1 MRIRSMHVS
10 ATVMTAAALAGAAW
24 FALNQGRT
32 AGALLARP
40 IDAAIAGVVAMLAA
54 AGAFWWFRAR
64 KASAPQSAPS
74 AEAAPTAPT
83 SARLNEY
90 VDLVDEQLAAS
101 GAEVAR
107 TLSIFT
113 EAIGGL
119 IASFNDITS
128 QAREQQA
135 LAVALATGGATDGS
149 GNKLTS
155 AFDEFVSETSQTLQF
170 FVDATVQN
178 SKLAMGLTDLIDK
191 VRGQANAIQGALR
204 EVQAIAKQTDLLALN
219 AAIEAARAGEAG
231 RGFAVVADEVRV
243 LSTRT
248 GEFSRQIHAHIN
260 SMHEASS
267 GAERAIAEI
276 ASRDMNVAL
285 TSKRRVSQMMT
296 DIGAVHGEMHAT
308 AAQLAERTEK
318 LENEVNAAVTSL
330 QFQDMVTQLLTHVG
344 KRVDGMSAVTRAA
357 RPLSD
362 AAIDAEAIEP
372 ANAALAAQI
381 AAAREAT
388 AKNPVT
394 QASMQTGDIELF

>member
-1 MRIRSMHVS
+1 MRIPSMHVS
-10 ATVMTAAALAGAAW
+10 AGVSAAALFAAATWYALPQGKPLGVSVGASIAAAVIAAIIVALGVWRLRAAGSVAAVE
-24 FALNQGRT
+24 T
-32 AGALLARP
+32 AGAQGGA
-40 IDAAIAGVVAMLAA
+40 VA
-54 AGAFWWFRAR
+54 
-64 KASAPQSAPS
+64 
-74 AEAAPTAPT
+74 AEAP
-83 SARLNEY
+83 RLGEY
-90 VDLVDEQLAAS
+90 IGLVDEQLAS
-101 GAEVAR
+101 SSAEVAR

-119 IASFNDITS
+119 IGSFNDITA

-135 LAVALATGGATDGS
+135 LAVALATGGASDGS
-149 GNKLTS
+149 GNKLTK

-267 GAERAIAEI
+267 GAEKAIAEI

-285 TSKRRVSQMMT
+285 SSKRRVGQMM
-296 DIGAVHGEMHAT
+296 DEIAVVHHEMQQT
-308 AAQLAERTEK
+308 AGQLAQRTEK
-318 LENEVNAAVTSL
+318 LESEVNAAVTSL

-344 KRVDGMSAVTRAA
+344 KRVDGMSAVTHAV
-357 RPLSD
+357 RPLID
-362 AAIDAEAIEP
+362 PAIAVEAIAP
-372 ANAALAAQI
+372 ANAVLESEI
-381 AAAREAT
+381 AT
-388 AKNPVT
+388 ARAATSKNPVS

>member
-10 ATVMTAAALAGAAW
+10 ATLSAAALFAGATW
-24 FALNQGRT
+24 YALPQGRPLGVSI
-32 AGALLARP
+32 GAAVAAAV
-40 IDAAIAGVVAMLAA
+40 IAAIVVALGMWRLRPAKRAETVETVGAQTALAVVETPRV
-54 AGAFWWFRAR
+54 GDC
-64 KASAPQSAPS
+64 
-74 AEAAPTAPT
+74 
-83 SARLNEY
+83 L
-90 VDLVDEQLAAS
+90 DLVDEQLAS
-101 GAEVAR
+101 SSVEVAR
-107 TLSIFT
+107 TLALFT

-119 IASFNDITS
+119 IGSFNDITQ

-149 GNKLTS
+149 GNKLTK

-267 GAERAIAEI
+267 GAEKAIAEI

-285 TSKRRVSQMMT
+285 SSKKRVSQMMEE
-296 DIGAVHGEMHAT
+296 IAVVHTEMQGT
-308 AAQLAERTEK
+308 AGQLAQRTEK
-318 LENEVNAAVTSL
+318 LESEVNAAVTSL

-344 KRVDGMSAVTRAA
+344 KRVDGMSAVTRTV
-357 RPLSD
+357 RPL
-362 AAIDAEAIEP
+362 IDPALAPEAVGP
-372 ANAALAAQI
+372 ANAALEAEI
-381 AAAREAT
+381 ASARAAT
-388 AKNPVT
+388 AKNPVS

>member
-1 MRIRSMHVS
+1 MHVS
-10 ATVMTAAALAGAAW
+10 ATVMAAALLAVATW
-24 FALNQGRT
+24 FALPHGKALVAP
-32 AGALLARP
+32 AGAS
-40 IDAAIAGVVAMLAA
+40 LAA
-54 AGAFWWFRAR
+54 ALVIAIAMAAALWRSRAR
-64 KASAPQSAPS
+64 SGRETAPHAQAETVVAASAAP
-74 AEAAPTAPT
+74 
-83 SARLNEY
+83 RMGDY
-90 VDLVDEQLAAS
+90 VDLVDEQLAS
-101 GAEVAR
+101 SSAEVAR
-107 TLSIFT
+107 TLAIFT

-119 IASFNDITS
+119 IGSFNDITL

-135 LAVALATGGATDGS
+135 LAVGLATGGVTDGS
-149 GNKLTS
+149 GSKLTK

-260 SMHEASS
+260 AMHEASS
-267 GAERAIAEI
+267 GAEKAIAEI

-285 TSKRRVSQMMT
+285 TSKRRVSQMME
-296 DIGAVHGEMHAT
+296 DIGVVHNDMQAT
-308 AAQLAERTEK
+308 AAQLATRTEK
-318 LENEVNAAVTSL
+318 LESEVNAAVTSL

-344 KRVDGMSAVTRAA
+344 KRVDATAAVTRTV
-357 RPLSD
+357 RPLVDPALD
-362 AAIDAEAIEP
+362 AAAITR
-372 ANAALAAQI
+372 ANAALEAEI
-381 AAAREAT
+381 AAARTAT

>member
-1 MRIRSMHVS
+1 MRIRSVQVS
-10 ATVMTAAALAGAAW
+10 ATAMAAALLAGGSWFAVRQSAALGAHVASPLAAGIGAAIV
-24 FALNQGRT
+24 
-32 AGALLARP
+32 LA
-40 IDAAIAGVVAMLAA
+40 MAA
-54 AGAFWWFRAR
+54 AAFWWLRWRGASEAR
-64 KASAPQSAPS
+64 TREDSVVAPPPAPRL
-74 AEAAPTAPT
+74 TAYID
-83 SARLNEY
+83 A
-90 VDLVDEQLAAS
+90 VDEQLAAS

-107 TLSIFT
+107 TLTIFT

-119 IASFNDITS
+119 IGSFNDITV

-135 LAVALATGGATDGS
+135 LAVGLATGGVTDGS
-149 GNKLTS
+149 GSKLTK

-267 GAERAIAEI
+267 GAEKAIAEI

-285 TSKRRVSQMMT
+285 QSKRRVGQMMQ
-296 DIGAVHGEMHAT
+296 DIGVVHNEMQQT
-308 AAQLAERTEK
+308 AGQLAQRTEK
-318 LENEVNAAVTSL
+318 LESEVNAAVTSL

-344 KRVDGMSAVTRAA
+344 KRVESMSAVTRVA
-357 RPLSD
+357 RPLAD
-362 AAIDAEAIEP
+362 ASLEP
-372 ANAALAAQI
+372 AVIESTNAALDAEIQS
-381 AAAREAT
+381 AREAT

>member
-1 MRIRSMHVS
+1 MRIRSMHLS
-10 ATVMTAAALAGAAW
+10 ATVMASTLLAGAAW
-24 FALNQGRT
+24 YALPQGKAFASPLG
-32 AGALLARP
+32 AG
-40 IDAAIAGVVAMLAA
+40 IAA
-54 AGAFWWFRAR
+54 AVVLAIVAGFFFLRSRTGAETA
-64 KASAPQSAPS
+64 APAAVSEEPSAALVPAPQVGA
-74 AEAAPTAPT
+74 
-83 SARLNEY
+83 Y
-90 VDLVDEQLAAS
+90 VELVDEQLAAS

-119 IASFNDITS
+119 IQSFNDITQ

-135 LAVALATGGATDGS
+135 LAVGMASNGNEADGS
-149 GNKLTS
+149 SLTQK
-155 AFDEFVSETSQTLQF
+155 FDSFVAETSQTLQF
-170 FVDATVQN
+170 FVEATIQN

-231 RGFAVVADEVRV
+231 RGFAVVADDVRV

-260 SMHEASS
+260 SMHEASA
-267 GAERAIAEI
+267 GAEKAIAEI

-285 TSKRRVSQMMT
+285 TSKRRVSQMME
-296 DIGAVHGEMHAT
+296 DIGGAQTQMQQTAT
-308 AAQLAERTEK
+308 QLAQRTEK
-318 LENEVNAAVTSL
+318 LEHDVNAAVTSL

-344 KRVDGMSAVTRAA
+344 KRVEGMSNVTRTA
-357 RPLSD
+357 RPLFD
-362 AAIDAEAIEP
+362 P
-372 ANAALAAQI
+372 ALAPAAVAETNTALEGEIAQV
-381 AAAREAT
+381 RTAT

-394 QASMQTGDIELF
+394 QVSMQTGDIELF